1 MFLTPIGEQAQ
12 RVVPERVDLDG
23 FTAPRRHDPV
33 ADLGIHPGQL
43 KARSALPQQA
53 VVRIDAD
60 AEPRAGE
67 VVLDDID
74 ELRQQRVE
82 QRAVARR
89 REITIER
96 VEQPQR
102 RVGRVVQA
110 VAIALGKQV
119 RHEAVANR
127 SS

>member
-1 MFLTPIGEQAQ
+1 MFLTPVGEQAQ

-23 FTAPRRHDPV
+23 LAAPRRHDPV
-33 ADLGIHPGQL
+33 ADLGVHPGQL

-74 ELRQQRVE
+74 ELRQQRLQ
-82 QRAVARR
+82 QRTVARR
-89 REITIER
+89 RDITIER
-96 VEQPQR
+96 VEEPQR

-119 RHEAVANR
+119 RQQAVANR